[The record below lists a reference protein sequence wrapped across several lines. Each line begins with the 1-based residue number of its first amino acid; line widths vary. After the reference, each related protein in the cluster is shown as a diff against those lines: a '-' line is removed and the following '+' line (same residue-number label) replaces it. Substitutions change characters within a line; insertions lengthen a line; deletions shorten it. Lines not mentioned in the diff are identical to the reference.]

1 MRHAALFALLAMTM
15 STAACKQHA
24 EPAGSHEP
32 STPATTAATPSATTA
47 PSAAPG
53 AIGVTEC
60 DEFLRKWESCL
71 ATKVPEEAREQV
83 KVALDATRDSW
94 KRAAATPNG
103 MSGLAEAC
111 KSASELAEMQ
121 VAAYGCTW

>member
-1 MRHAALFALLAMTM
+1 MRHAALIAFLVMTV

-24 EPAGSHEP
+24 GPAGSHEP
-32 STPATTAATPSATTA
+32 STPAGTAATQSATTA

-94 KRAAATPNG
+94 KRAAATPSG
-103 MSGLAEAC
+103 TSGLAEAC